1 MELQK
6 KDKEA
11 CINLMTSLTGVA
23 RRQIEHLVD
32 KAAEDKDGFDLTL
45 RQLDQTFKYD
55 GQVEMPRAFEKFF
68 YGTSSREG
76 QTLLNYV
83 AEHREALAELEK
95 HGISLPDKVAGWVLL
110 RRAGLSQE
118 QKQLIQ
124 GRAPDFAQKA
134 VTEAMYFLLGQDFK
148 GKSADRSW
156 RGKGYGSP
164 NRWRGR
170 QQGYITED
178 FYEAEDDNMVYD
190 ENFDDTEFDE
200 LWDDAYY
207 EDDEYEEQTYAAN
220 DEVDV
225 NDETYCEVEQNY
237 EDAFA
242 TYLDARR
249 QMAHLKASRGFF
261 PVVALTDGGGSTAG
275 SPMSQGPR
283 PPKAKGCGKSKS
295 KSKNKTSTWA
305 NKGGQIPQ
313 RANATRCLKYGQV
326 GH

>member
-1 MELQK
+1 M
-6 KDKEA
+6 
-11 CINLMTSLTGVA
+11 
-23 RRQIEHLVD
+23 
-32 KAAEDKDGFDLTL
+32 
-45 RQLDQTFKYD
+45 FKYD
-55 GQVEMPRAFEKFF
+55 DQVEMPRAFEKFF
-68 YGTSSREG
+68 YGTSRREG

-124 GRAPDFAQKA
+124 GRAPDYAQKA
-134 VTEAMYFLLGQDFK
+134 VTEAMYFLLGQDYK
-148 GKSADRSW
+148 GKNADRSW

-200 LWDDAYY
+200 PWDNAYY
-207 EDDEYEEQTYAAN
+207 EYEEQTYAAN

-225 NDETYCEVEQNY
+225 SDETYWEAEQNY

-242 TYLDARR
+242 TYFDARR

-261 PVVALTDGGGSTAG
+261 PVVALTDGGGSAAG

-283 PPKAKGCGKSKS
+283 PPKAVENPSPRPSPRTRPIPG
-295 KSKNKTSTWA
+295 STRKDRFHSELTPHVVSNVA
-305 NKGGQIPQ
+305 KLDTGQLIAHRLHLRSLRHGRALPPLLPQ
-313 RANATRCLKYGQV
+313 HLRRRRPRATMDLR
-326 GH
+326 